1 MKNICVYCGSNFG
14 DRTSYRQAAESMG
27 KLLAQRNI
35 GLVYGGG
42 DVGLMGV
49 VADAAIDAGGE
60 VTGVIPKLLADKEVA
75 HQRLTN
81 LHIVN
86 TMHERKHIMAELSDA
101 FIAMPGGF
109 GTLEELFEVVT
120 WTQLSF
126 HNKACGVLNVE
137 GYYDGLLTF
146 LDHATAE
153 KFIRPH
159 HREIVVVDTEPAAL
173 LEKLNKFEHASVQK
187 WTDKGSA

>member
-14 DRTSYRQAAESMG
+14 DRASYRQAAETMG

-75 HQRLTN
+75 HQRLTD
-81 LHIVN
+81 LRIVN

-126 HNKACGVLNVE
+126 HNKACGVLNVD

-159 HREIVVVDTEPAAL
+159 HREIVVVETEPAAL
-173 LEKLNKFEHASVQK
+173 LEKLNKFEHADVQK
-187 WTDKGSA
+187 WTNEGSA

>member
-14 DRTSYRQAAESMG
+14 DRASYRQAAEAMG

-75 HQRLTN
+75 HQRLTD
-81 LHIVN
+81 LRIVN

-159 HREIVVVDTEPAAL
+159 HREIVVVETEPAAL
-173 LEKLNKFEHASVQK
+173 LEKLNKFEHADVQK
-187 WTDKGSA
+187 WTNEGSA

>member
-14 DRTSYRQAAESMG
+14 DRASYRQAAEAMG

-75 HQRLTN
+75 HQRLTD
-81 LHIVN
+81 LRIVN

-126 HNKACGVLNVE
+126 HNKACGVLNVD

-159 HREIVVVDTEPAAL
+159 HREIVVVETEPAAL
-173 LEKLNKFEHASVQK
+173 LEKLNKFEHADVQK
-187 WTDKGSA
+187 WTNEGSA